1 LAINIDQTSKS
12 IDFYTAEGM
21 DNLSRLQSEYDEI
34 TKLLACPVDVADL
47 KQLQERRLGLVIEA
61 RRLGVTL
68 RTSEFEWFSYLDQS
82 APSADT
88 AEANPPDEE

>member
-1 LAINIDQTSKS
+1 
-12 IDFYTAEGM
+12 M

-47 KQLQERRLGLVIEA
+47 KQLQERQLGVVIEA

-68 RTSEFEWFSYLDQS
+68 RTSEFEWFSFLDQGAS
-82 APSADT
+82 RADT
-88 AEANPPDEE
+88 AEANPPDEEET